1 MTYEYAFVYI
11 GHVLLLLLL
20 LLLCTVLLY
29 CCCYSFCCLLLMFD
43 NVCRMAKTFAVVH
56 CI

>member
-29 CCCYSFCCLLLMFD
+29 CCYSFCCLLLMFD
-43 NVCRMAKTFAVVH
+43 NVCRMAKTFAVVR